1 MREDL
6 FNEEFFKQLQN
17 LKLIL
22 KTPISSGF
30 TGGRRSRE
38 KGISVEFSDYREY
51 SPGDDFR
58 RVDWNAYGRFNRL
71 YLKLFMEEREAIFNI
86 FVDTSKS
93 MDYGVFNKG
102 ELALKLSVALS
113 YMILNYNDRV
123 KIHEIS
129 ESINY
134 GKVNASGK
142 LGISKILYE
151 LKDIEFKGR
160 SPLFDSVKRAD
171 IFGRGVSIIISDF
184 YNMDTLKDT
193 LIYLRHKKQEVIL
206 IQILSK
212 EELEPSIRGDLKLK
226 NIEDIAENLDI
237 SIYGKALNLYK
248 EKLKDFKE
256 EVQRISKKYGAK
268 YIFTSSEN
276 SLEKIIFKELAI
288 KGVINRG

>member
-22 KTPISSGF
+22 NTPISSGF

-38 KGISVEFSDYREY
+38 KGVSVEFSDYREY

-58 RVDWNAYGRFNRL
+58 RVDWNAYGRFNKL

-86 FVDTSKS
+86 FIDTSKS
-93 MDYGVFNKG
+93 MDYGVFNKA
-102 ELALKLSVALS
+102 ELALRLSGALS

-129 ESINY
+129 EEVKY
-134 GKVNASGK
+134 GKINISGK
-142 LGISKILYE
+142 LGVSKILCA
-151 LKDIEFKGR
+151 LKGMEFRGKSSLIE
-160 SPLFDSVKRAD
+160 SVKRAD
-171 IFGRGVSIIISDF
+171 ILGRGVSILISDF
-184 YNMDTLKDT
+184 YNMETLRDTLV
-193 LIYLRHKKQEVIL
+193 YLRHKKQEVIL

-212 EELEPSIRGDLKLK
+212 EELEPSIRGDIKLK
-226 NIEDIAENLDI
+226 NIEDMQENLDI
-237 SIYGKALNLYK
+237 SIYGKALSLYK

-256 EVQRISKKYGAK
+256 EVQRISKKYGVK

>member
-1 MREDL
+1 MRENL
-6 FNEEFFKQLQN
+6 FNEDFYKQLQN

-22 KTPISSGF
+22 KTPINSGF

-58 RVDWNAYGRFNRL
+58 RVDWNAYGRFNKL
-71 YLKLFMEEREAIFNI
+71 YLKLFMEEREATFNI
-86 FVDTSKS
+86 FIDTSKS
-93 MDYGVFNKG
+93 MDYGMFNKG
-102 ELALKLSVALS
+102 ELALKLSAALS
-113 YMILNYNDRV
+113 YMVLNYNDRI

-134 GKVNASGK
+134 EKINVSGK
-142 LGISKILYE
+142 LGVNKILSA
-151 LKDIEFKGR
+151 LKNMEFKGE
-160 SPLFDSVKRAD
+160 SSLIESVKRAD

-184 YNMDTLKDT
+184 YNVETLKDA

-226 NIEDIAENLDI
+226 NIEDMQENLDI

-256 EVQRISKKYGAK
+256 EVQRISKKYGAN